1 MDDRNAQVG
10 WSEAQWN
17 RVREEVLRA
26 WQSVR
31 VAGSV
36 LPIYGPLPPSTQVV
50 PSEKIQPDG
59 SIDERSV
66 AALLEISLPVKLS
79 RQQVKEDDLSGALLQ
94 FRRRAVQLGQLE
106 DWYVFNGTYPYKL
119 APSKAV
125 ADLIK
130 EPYRPRYP
138 FLRTLDADI
147 KDVLRGVPQPI
158 GDQDLQ
164 REGLLMRNPGALGL
178 IEGAREV
185 DQKRTGNSISSWD
198 IRRSRLDYAGLLNAV
213 VDAISTLEQ
222 HGYVAPYACVV
233 GRGVYA
239 GANKPAEPSTVL
251 PRDRLEPLIGGEMLH
266 AAAIDV
272 PSEGGDASEDTEWP
286 RRGLL
291 FSRAGEAVDLVV
303 AVEATAAFEY
313 VDPRGRYVFS
323 VFERF
328 ALRIKDPK
336 AIVPIR
342 FEEASEDSSE
352 LPFADRVA
360 EMLRN
365 LFPEAAGP
373 RSVTPGT
380 STRSQPGETPGG
392 GGGARAGSGA
402 TD

>member
-17 RVREEVLRA
+17 RVSEEVLRA

-36 LPIYGPLPPSTQVV
+36 LPVYGPLPPSTQVV

-66 AALLEISLPVKLS
+66 APLLEISLPVKLS

-119 APSKAV
+119 ASPMSA
-125 ADLIK
+125 AEFL
-130 EPYRPRYP
+130 ERPYRPHYP
-138 FLRTLDADI
+138 FLQTLGEEL

-158 GDQDLQ
+158 GDHELQ
-164 REGLLMRNPGALGL
+164 RRGLLLRNPGALGL
-178 IEGAREV
+178 IDGAREV
-185 DQKRTGNSISSWD
+185 DESGKEIDPWEITGEN
-198 IRRSRLDYAGLLNAV
+198 LEYAGLLNAV
-213 VDAISTLEQ
+213 VRAISTLEGY
-222 HGYVAPYACVV
+222 GYVAPYACTF
-233 GRGVYA
+233 GREVYS
-239 GANKPAEPSTVL
+239 GAHKPAGPSTIL
-251 PRDRLEPLIGGEMLH
+251 PRDRLEPLIGREILH
-266 AAAIDV
+266 ASAIDV
-272 PSEGGDASEDTEWP
+272 PPENGEPSEATKWP

-303 AVEATAAFEY
+303 AVEATAAFQY

-323 VFERF
+323 VYERF

-336 AIVPIR
+336 AIVPLR
-342 FEEASEDSSE
+342 F
-352 LPFADRVA
+352 
-360 EMLRN
+360 
-365 LFPEAAGP
+365 
-373 RSVTPGT
+373 
-380 STRSQPGETPGG
+380 
-392 GGGARAGSGA
+392 
-402 TD
+402 